1 MSATMSSLSAHLELN
16 TNAEEGVEQKRMMKT
31 AEEVL
36 MKLPNVLCFADF
48 SGETTVLLFCEMK
61 EVCKWS

>member
-31 AEEVL
+31 AEEIL
-36 MKLPNVLCFADF
+36 LKLLNVLCFADF
-48 SGETTVLLFCEMK
+48 SGETTVFTLL
-61 EVCKWS
+61 